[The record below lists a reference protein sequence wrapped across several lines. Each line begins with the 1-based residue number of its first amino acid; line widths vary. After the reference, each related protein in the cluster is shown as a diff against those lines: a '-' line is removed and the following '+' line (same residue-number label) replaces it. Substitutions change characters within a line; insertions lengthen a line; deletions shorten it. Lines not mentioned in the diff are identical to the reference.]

1 MVRSRNKSKGSNK
14 VRRICMLLLPL
25 LVLLAAGNLFYG
37 AVPIPPGEV
46 LDILLGGGGDNV
58 CPRPLRPCWR
68 ERPWL

>member
-1 MVRSRNKSKGSNK
+1 MDSRK
-14 VRRICMLLLPL
+14 RRIYLVLLPL

-46 LDILLGGGGDNV
+46 LDILLGGGGDTGASSSPARV
-58 CPRPLRPCWR
+58 CPRPLRPCWQ